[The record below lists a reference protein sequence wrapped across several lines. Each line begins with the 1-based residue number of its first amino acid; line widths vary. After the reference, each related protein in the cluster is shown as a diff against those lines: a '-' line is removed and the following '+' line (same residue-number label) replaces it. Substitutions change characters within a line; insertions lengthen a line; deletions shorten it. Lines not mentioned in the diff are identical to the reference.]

1 MEINK
6 EGIFQVFSGGI
17 LHLQLALAITWAL
30 YPIYRRLMAISETC
44 DMEGWGETGEALSS
58 GGYFG
63 NEALD
68 KVSTFTTQLS
78 YLSSVTFNSK
88 Q

>member
-1 MEINK
+1 
-6 EGIFQVFSGGI
+6 
-17 LHLQLALAITWAL
+17 
-30 YPIYRRLMAISETC
+30 MAISETC